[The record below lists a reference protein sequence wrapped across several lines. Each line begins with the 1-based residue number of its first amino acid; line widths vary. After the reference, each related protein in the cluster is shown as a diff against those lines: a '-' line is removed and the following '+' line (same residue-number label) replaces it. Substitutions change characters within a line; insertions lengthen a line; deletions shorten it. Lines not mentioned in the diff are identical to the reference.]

1 MVTLSASAA
10 VLAGIVM
17 AVWLVGSAWA
27 LATGLKLRRRAQYSS
42 DQAARLALLLETAPA
57 VPLLVRN
64 DGRVEAQERLVTW
77 LGLQRM
83 PNFLSDLS
91 MGELGL
97 APEDMQVLAKDVTSV
112 QRTARAFSRTVVP
125 RGGARTLMIRGLP
138 AGGRLAG
145 QNAVTLWFF
154 DMTDSQ
160 TEIARLSG
168 EAEAMTR
175 AFSTLTGLLEAAPF
189 PMWHRGPDFR
199 LAMVNTAY
207 VRAVEAESAADVIE
221 RGLELVD
228 AGGGPTPMAAAAAAR
243 AKGEPTSRVVPAT
256 INGERRAL
264 RIVDVPLGDTGIAGY
279 AIDVEEV
286 ERARQA
292 FRRFA
297 ETQRDTLDRLSAAVA
312 QFADD
317 RGLVF
322 CNQPFQQM
330 FGLKPEWVAE
340 RPDFDRLLDRMRE
353 ANRLPETRD
362 FPAWKAERRQW
373 FLSAD
378 AAIEETWILPGGQ
391 HFRLVGQVLPDG
403 GLLIILEDRTEQAQL
418 ASARDTL
425 LRVRTATLDN
435 LFEAIGVF
443 ESNGRLST
451 WNNRFRDVWDFEESY
466 LAGHPRVDALAEVAA
481 SRLLNPERASLIRE
495 LVRSA
500 TVDRK
505 QRGGRVALKSG
516 RYFEFAAVPLPDGN
530 ALFTMLDITDSRQ
543 IENVLRERAAALE
556 ESDRIKT
563 AFVANMSYEL
573 RTPLTSIQGFAE
585 MLQSGMA
592 GQLSPQATDYL
603 AAILDSTGRLGTLID
618 NVLDL
623 TQSDAG
629 ALPIERKRIDLV
641 PLLREAA
648 AARSDAAAEKSID
661 LAVEIDPSVGTI
673 KGDRKRILQAVDQ
686 LLLNAISYT
695 EAGGRVLLHGS
706 GTTEQATIV
715 VSDNG
720 PGMDETEQA
729 RALDRFS
736 RVGAGM
742 AREGDGS
749 LGIGLPLARQFIEGH
764 GGTLSLISEVGE
776 GTVVTIDLPRG

>member
-1 MVTLSASAA
+1 MTASSALL
-10 VLAGIVM
+10 VGIVM
-17 AVWLVGSAWA
+17 ALWLAGSAWA
-27 LATGLKLRRRAQYSS
+27 LATGLKLRRRALYSS
-42 DQAARLALLLETAPA
+42 DQANRLNALLESAPA
-57 VPLLVRN
+57 VPLIVRN

-77 LGLQRM
+77 LGLQRL

-91 MGELGL
+91 IGDLGL
-97 APEDMQVLAKDVTSV
+97 LPEDMQALAKDVAAV
-112 QRTARAFSRTVVP
+112 QRTARPFTRTVVP
-125 RGGARTLMIRGLP
+125 RGGSRSLMIRGLP
-138 AGGRLAG
+138 SAGRLAG
-145 QNAVTLWFF
+145 KNAVTLWFF
-154 DMTDSQ
+154 DMTESQ
-160 TEIARLSG
+160 VEIRRLSD
-168 EAEAMTR
+168 EAEAMAR

-189 PMWHRGPDFR
+189 PMWHRGPDLR

-207 VRAVEAESAADVIE
+207 VRAVEAESAEDVIE

-243 AKGEPTSRVVPAT
+243 SKGEPTARVVPAT

-373 FLSAD
+373 FTSAD
-378 AAIEETWILPGGQ
+378 GAVEETWILPGGQ
-391 HFRLVGQVLPDG
+391 HFRLVGQPLPDG

-451 WNNRFRDVWDFEESY
+451 WNNRFREVWEFEEEF
-466 LAGHPRVDALAEVAA
+466 LVAHPRVDALAEHAA

-505 QRGGRVALKSG
+505 QRGGRVALKNG

-543 IENVLRERAAALE
+543 VENVLRERAAALE

-585 MLQSGMA
+585 MLQSGLA
-592 GQLSPQATDYL
+592 GELSPQAGEYL
-603 AAILDSTGRLGTLID
+603 VAILDSTARLGTLID

-629 ALPIERKRIDLV
+629 ALPIERKRIDLA

-648 AARSDAAAEKSID
+648 AARRAEADARKID
-661 LAVEIDPSVGTI
+661 LAVEVDGSIGTI
-673 KGDRKRILQAVDQ
+673 KGDQKRILQSVDQ
-686 LLLNAISYT
+686 LLVNAISYT
-695 EAGGRVLLHGS
+695 GEGGRVLLHGS
-706 GTTEQATIV
+706 GTTEHATIV

-736 RVGAGM
+736 RVGAAMG
-742 AREGDGS
+742 REGDGS
-749 LGIGLPLARQFIEGH
+749 LGIGLPLARQFVEGH
-764 GGTLSLISEVGE
+764 GGTLTLISEVGE
-776 GTVVTIDLPRG
+776 GTVVTIELPRE

>member
-1 MVTLSASAA
+1 MVTLTSSWA
-10 VLAGIVM
+10 VLAGMVM

-27 LATGLKLRRRAQYSS
+27 LATGLKLRRRASYSAA
-42 DQAARLALLLETAPA
+42 QADGLSMLLESAPA
-57 VPLLVRN
+57 VPLVVRN
-64 DGRVEAQERLVTW
+64 DGRVEAQARLVGW
-77 LGLQRM
+77 LGLSHL

-91 MGELGL
+91 AGDAGL
-97 APEDMQVLAKDVTSV
+97 TPEDMQALAKDVTAA
-112 QRTARAFSRTVVP
+112 QRAARPFARVVIP
-125 RGGARTLMIRGLP
+125 RGGARRLMVRGAP
-138 AGGRLAG
+138 APVRLAG
-145 QNAVTLWFF
+145 QNAITIWFF
-154 DMTDSQ
+154 DTTDMQ
-160 TEIARLSG
+160 AEIDRLTE
-168 EAEAMTR
+168 EADRMSR
-175 AFSTLTGLLEAAPF
+175 AFTTLTGLLEAAPF
-189 PMWHRGPDFR
+189 PMWHRGPDLR

-207 VRAVEAESAADVIE
+207 VEAVEADSAEDAVS

-228 AGGGPTPMAAAAAAR
+228 SDGGPTPMAAAAAAR

-264 RIVDVPLGDTGIAGY
+264 RIVDVPLGDAGIAGY

-312 QFADD
+312 QFAGD
-317 RGLVF
+317 RSLIF
-322 CNQPFQQM
+322 CNQPFQQI

-353 ANRLPETRD
+353 ARRLPETRD

-373 FLSAD
+373 FTSTGG
-378 AAIEETWILPGGQ
+378 AIEEAWVVPGGQ
-391 HFRLVGQVLPDG
+391 HFRLVAQPLPDG
-403 GLLIILEDRTEQAQL
+403 GLLLILEDRTEQAQL

-443 ESNGRLST
+443 EANGRLST
-451 WNNRFRDVWDFEESY
+451 WNNRFREIWEFEDSF
-466 LAGHPRVDALAEVAA
+466 LVGHPRVDALAEAVAPKL
-481 SRLLNPERASLIRE
+481 SNPERAGLIRE

-505 QRGGRVALKSG
+505 QRGGRVALKTG
-516 RYFEFAAVPLPDGN
+516 RHFEFAAVPLPDGA

-543 IENVLRERAAALE
+543 VEHVLRERAAALE
-556 ESDRIKT
+556 EADRIKS

-585 MLQSGMA
+585 MLQGGLA
-592 GQLSPQATDYL
+592 GQLGDQALEYT
-603 AAILDSTGRLGTLID
+603 AAILDSTARLGNLID

-623 TQSDAG
+623 TQGDAG
-629 ALPIERKRIDLV
+629 GLPIERKRVELM
-641 PLLREAA
+641 PLLHEALDGISEE
-648 AARSDAAAEKSID
+648 ARDKSID
-661 LAVEIDPSVGTI
+661 LVHDLDASVGVV
-673 KGDRKRILQAVDQ
+673 KGDARRLRQAIDQ
-686 LLLNAISYT
+686 LLHNAIAYT
-695 EAGGRVLLHGS
+695 PVGGRVLLHAE
-706 GTTEQATIV
+706 GTTEMARIV

-720 PGMDETEQA
+720 PGMDEAEQA

-736 RVGAGM
+736 RVGA
-742 AREGDGS
+742 ARERDSDGA
-749 LGIGLPLARQFIEGH
+749 LGIGLPLAHQFVEGH
-764 GGTLSLISEVGE
+764 GGTMRLVSELGQ
-776 GTVVTIDLPRG
+776 GTAVQIELPRA

>member
-1 MVTLSASAA
+1 MLTLSASAA

-17 AVWLVGSAWA
+17 AVWLGGSAWA
-27 LATGLKLRRRAQYSS
+27 LATGLKMRRRAQHSS
-42 DQAARLALLLETAPA
+42 DQATRLSLLLEGAPA
-57 VPLLVRN
+57 IPLLVRN

-91 MGELGL
+91 LGELGL
-97 APEDMQVLAKDVTSV
+97 SPEDMQALAKDVTAV

-125 RGGARTLMIRGLP
+125 RGGNPTLMIRGLP
-138 AGGRLAG
+138 TGGRPAG

-160 TEIARLSG
+160 MEIARLSG
-168 EAEAMTR
+168 EADAMTR

-221 RGLELVD
+221 RGLELID

-373 FLSAD
+373 FLSAEG
-378 AAIEETWILPGGQ
+378 AIEETWILPGGQ
-391 HFRLVGQVLPDG
+391 HFRLVGQLLPDG
-403 GLLIILEDRTEQAQL
+403 GLIIILEDRTEQAQL

-451 WNNRFRDVWDFEESY
+451 WNRRFREVWDFEEEY
-466 LAGHPRVDALAEVAA
+466 LARHPRVDALAEVVA
-481 SRLLNPERASLIRE
+481 SRLLNPERAGLIRE

-592 GQLSPQATDYL
+592 GEMSSQATDYL

-623 TQSDAG
+623 TQNDAG

-648 AARSDAAAEKSID
+648 AARGTAAREKSID
-661 LAVEIDPSVGTI
+661 LAVEIDASVGTI

-686 LLLNAISYT
+686 LLLNAIAYT

-720 PGMDETEQA
+720 PGMDEAEQA

-742 AREGDGS
+742 GREGDGS

-776 GTVVTIDLPRG
+776 GTVVTIGLPRG

>member
-10 VLAGIVM
+10 VLAGVVM
-17 AVWLVGSAWA
+17 ALWLGGSAWA
-27 LATGLKLRRRAQYSS
+27 MATGLKLRRRALFSS
-42 DQAARLALLLETAPA
+42 DQANRLATLLESSPA
-57 VPLLVRN
+57 VPLIVRN

-77 LGLQRM
+77 LGLQRL

-91 MGELGL
+91 LGELGL
-97 APEDMQVLAKDVTSV
+97 SADDMQALIKDVAAV
-112 QRTARAFSRTVVP
+112 QRTARTFTRTVVP
-125 RGGARTLMIRGLP
+125 RGGSRTLMIRGLP
-138 AGGRLAG
+138 TGGRLAG

-154 DMTDSQ
+154 DMTESQ
-160 TEIARLSG
+160 AEIGRLSD
-168 EAEAMTR
+168 ETEQMAR

-189 PMWHRGPDFR
+189 PMWHRGSDLR

-221 RGLELVD
+221 RGLELID
-228 AGGGPTPMAAAAAAR
+228 ADGGPTPMAAAAAAR
-243 AKGEPTSRVVPAT
+243 SKGEPTARVVPAT

-264 RIVDVPLGDTGIAGY
+264 RIVDVPLGDSGIAGY

-373 FLSAD
+373 FNSVSGAV
-378 AAIEETWILPGGQ
+378 EENWILPGGQ
-391 HFRLVGQVLPDG
+391 HFRLVGQPLPDG

-451 WNNRFRDVWDFEESY
+451 WNNRFREVWEFEESF
-466 LAGHPRVDALAEVAA
+466 LVGHPRVDALAEVAA

-543 IENVLRERAAALE
+543 VENVLRERAAALE

-563 AFVANMSYEL
+563 GFVANMSYEL

-592 GQLSPQATDYL
+592 GKISPQAAEYL
-603 AAILDSTGRLGTLID
+603 VAILDSAARLGTLID

-629 ALPIERKRIDLV
+629 ALPIERKRIELA

-648 AARSDAAAEKSID
+648 AARASAAGEKSID
-661 LAVEIDPSVGTI
+661 LAVEIDASVGTI

-695 EAGGRVLLHGS
+695 ENSGRVLLHGS
-706 GTTEQATIV
+706 GTTDAATII

-720 PGMDETEQA
+720 PGMDDTEQA

-736 RVGAGM
+736 RVGAGVG
-742 AREGDGS
+742 RDGDGS
-749 LGIGLPLARQFIEGH
+749 LGIGLPLARQFVEGH
-764 GGTLSLISEVGE
+764 GGTLSLLSEVGE
-776 GTVVTIDLPRG
+776 GTVVTIELPRG